1 MSHVI
6 DPQELDLDAY
16 TLCSFVPSLGE
27 KRAVPLVLIGYREGE
42 QPKLVWLV
50 PKGGMDAGALTAD
63 PYYQKLLR
71 DPHAYFTRK
80 LNKYVEEYGCVR
92 RGIEAFIACHQQHLA
107 FTPLRD
113 LHRADAHPMEV
124 ELPREM
130 VAI

>member
-16 TLCSFVPSLGE
+16 TLCSFVPSPGE

-50 PKGGMDAGALTAD
+50 SRGGVDPAGLTAD

-92 RGIEAFIACHQQHLA
+92 RGIEAFIACHQQNLA

-113 LHRADAHPMEV
+113 LHRAGGRPMEV
-124 ELPREM
+124 ELPREA
-130 VAI
+130 VST